1 MIIGECGANWQK
13 NETVFNA
20 TLKLWYKTVF
30 QYAGQRGIVA
40 FAWDIN
46 VCSHPNMSIIDR
58 ARQAV
63 WNKPAM
69 EGIAEGVAAAR

>member
-1 MIIGECGANWQK
+1 MVSLH
-13 NETVFNA
+13 TFLD
-20 TLKLWYKTVF
+20 TTRFF

-58 ARQAV
+58 ARQTV